1 MTYLEGKQLEN
12 GCFCWWNMKAFY
24 LEHIWRHMSWYMSY
38 TIQAHTYQAIVH
50 GSQLPWL
57 EPMSCMSCQA
67 TEKKL
72 TQTQSSTIATRLK
85 EKQVGFRGGSF
96 NKMNTIELV
105 PPQKKGKTWQ
115 RKQETRAGIF
125 LPTFEVW
132 NLSKWRQCQREHCR
146 LCSPVSF
153 FFLCPF
159 STGPMLGTILQCEGP
174 KRDVNVG

>member
-1 MTYLEGKQLEN
+1 
-12 GCFCWWNMKAFY
+12 
-24 LEHIWRHMSWYMSY
+24 
-38 TIQAHTYQAIVH
+38 
-50 GSQLPWL
+50 
-57 EPMSCMSCQA
+57 MSCQA

-105 PPQKKGKTWQ
+105 PPQKKGKHDNGSKKLGLAFFS
-115 RKQETRAGIF
+115 RLLRCGICPSGASVKGSIAGF
-125 LPTFEVW
+125 AVP
-132 NLSKWRQCQREHCR
+132 SA
-146 LCSPVSF
+146 